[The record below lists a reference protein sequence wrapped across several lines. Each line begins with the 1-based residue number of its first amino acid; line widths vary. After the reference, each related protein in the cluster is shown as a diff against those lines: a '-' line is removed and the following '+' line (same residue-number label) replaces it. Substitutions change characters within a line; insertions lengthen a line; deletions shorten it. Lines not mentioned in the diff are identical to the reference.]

1 MTALRVPLVAYGYI
15 VERLRHVPILG
26 SVLRRGS
33 LVAAL
38 LVVGAILAFM
48 LWAATVAPQRVGMAD
63 LVSGKLS
70 TMQSWIAISG
80 ELSGGEPRN
89 AGGYRYE
96 LVDPAVT
103 NATMNVYSDV
113 QLPLGAATISGTFG
127 GPREPAPV
135 GYRWIGTLHADPVF
149 VPEPGPPW
157 ASILMLGGAMLLV
170 GAGRVSYPRFFNQTP
185 ASRAPRSA
193 TIPVRIRRG
202 PLPEAGDATQAEL
215 LVHTDAPVELRIG
228 QGEARQLRIHSV
240 HTGAQAG
247 ELRLL
252 TGAEPALRVRHAT
265 DDLTISFR
273 THEER
278 DTAYAALI
286 ADAQVWSREP
296 AQSNLQAAT

>member
-1 MTALRVPLVAYGYI
+1 MCRSC
-15 VERLRHVPILG
+15 G

-80 ELSGGEPRN
+80 ELSGGEARN

-96 LVDPAVT
+96 LVDPAVP

-113 QLPLGAATISGTFG
+113 QLPLGATTISGTFG

-157 ASILMLGGAMLLV
+157 ASILMLGGAVLLV
-170 GAGRVSYPRFFNQTP
+170 GAGRVSYPMFFSQTP
-185 ASRAPRSA
+185 ASQAPRSA

-202 PLPEAGDATQAEL
+202 PLPEAGDATPAEL
-215 LVHTDAPVELRIG
+215 LVHAGRTGRAAHR
-228 QGEARQLRIHSV
+228 ARARRSSCGFTRSIPAHE
-240 HTGAQAG
+240 AG

-278 DTAYAALI
+278 DTVYAALI

-296 AQSNLQAAT
+296 APSNLQAAT

>member
-1 MTALRVPLVAYGYI
+1 MTVFRVPLVAYGYV
-15 VERLRHVPILG
+15 VERLRHVPIVG

-63 LVSGKLS
+63 LISGKLS

-80 ELSGGEPRN
+80 DLSGGDARTT
-89 AGGYRYE
+89 GGYRYV
-96 LVDPAVT
+96 LVDPAVP

-113 QLPLGAATISGTFG
+113 QLPLGATTISGTFG

-157 ASILMLGGAMLLV
+157 ASIVMLSGAALLV
-170 GAGRVSYPRFFNQTP
+170 GAGRVSYPMFFSQAPAGQT
-185 ASRAPRSA
+185 ARRAKIA
-193 TIPVRIRRG
+193 VMIRRG
-202 PLPEAGDATQAEL
+202 PLPEAGDATPAEL
-215 LVHTDAPVELRIG
+215 LVDVGAPVELRIG
-228 QGEARQLRIHSV
+228 SGEAQQLRIHSV
-240 HTGAQAG
+240 HTGAEAG

-252 TGAEPALRVRHAT
+252 SGAEPALRVRHAT
-265 DDLTISFR
+265 DDLTISFK
-273 THEER
+273 TQEER
-278 DTAYAALI
+278 DTVYAALI

-296 AQSNLQAAT
+296 APSNLQAAT